1 MRSVSAAA
9 DNPDANQKISYVN
22 VLNKDIISIFLLM
35 SIFNII
41 DKDRLRLRLRPAAV
55 RKTHRFI
62 VRGIAIWNHY
72 VGQGPQE

>member
-9 DNPDANQKISYVN
+9 DNPDANQKISYA
-22 VLNKDIISIFLLM
+22 KDISIFLLM

-41 DKDRLRLRLRPAAV
+41 DKDRLRPAAV

-62 VRGIAIWNHY
+62 VRGDCNLEPLCWTGSTRIKLR
-72 VGQGPQE
+72 